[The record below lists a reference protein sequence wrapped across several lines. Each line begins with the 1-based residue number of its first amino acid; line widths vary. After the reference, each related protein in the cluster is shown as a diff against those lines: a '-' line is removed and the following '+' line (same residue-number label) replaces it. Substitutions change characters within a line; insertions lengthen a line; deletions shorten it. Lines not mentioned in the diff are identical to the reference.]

1 MDFQQPLSFRS
12 ETHPMVVGVVD
23 SEQDFKSIFSEKPAC
38 DILEIR
44 LDCLGINLL
53 EENALPLPALI
64 TCRRADEG
72 GSGSLPDGRR
82 SEIIED
88 ALRYASAADIEVRSL
103 EALEKTVE
111 LCRSSGVPVIASA
124 HDFENVPPDSE
135 LEETV
140 QRAIGGGASV
150 CKIAATPGSLRDV
163 CRLAELLEPGRFTIP
178 LSVMGMGRF
187 GRASRLLFAQAGSVL
202 NYGYLT
208 RANVPGQW
216 PAEQL
221 RKLLDGGDL

>member
-1 MDFQQPLSFRS
+1 
-12 ETHPMVVGVVD
+12 MVVGVVD
-23 SEQDFKSIFSEKPAC
+23 SEQDFKHLLSGKPAC
-38 DILEIR
+38 DILEVR
-44 LDCLGINLL
+44 LDCLGTELL
-53 EENALPLPALI
+53 KEHALPLPALI

-72 GSGSLPDGRR
+72 GSRSLPDGKR
-82 SEIIED
+82 SEILEE
-88 ALRYASAADIEVRSL
+88 ALGYASAVDIEVRSL
-103 EALEKTVE
+103 EAMQKTVE

-124 HDFENVPPDSE
+124 HNFENVPPDLE
-135 LEETV
+135 LEETIR
-140 QRAIGGGASV
+140 RAIGGGASV
-150 CKIAATPGSLRDV
+150 CKIAATPGTLEEV
-163 CRLAELLEPGRFTIP
+163 CRLAGLLEPGRFQIP

-208 RANVPGQW
+208 KATVPGQW